1 MEYYSSPKTLGI
13 NIKLFVFILR
23 MNWSNNLSK
32 KLQNYYDAMKRLL
45 DSSRL
50 VRIHSV
56 GCATTLFCS
65 TSPLLGNKG
74 GWSLPAKYR

>member
-56 GCATTLFCS
+56 GMRNNAILFDQS
-65 TSPLLGNKG
+65 IIRK
-74 GWSLPAKYR
+74 